1 MQNLESD
8 NILDW
13 LLQVSGQAGR
23 VGWQLYNSN
32 DKTWWGALPFS
43 ITPPHSY
50 NHTYLSH
57 LVSHDVI

>member
-23 VGWQLYNSN
+23 VAWYDCLGGLLYRS
-32 DKTWWGALPFS
+32 D
-43 ITPPHSY
+43 PPPL
-50 NHTYLSH
+50 TLISH
-57 LVSHDVI
+57 LVSGDVT

>member
-23 VGWQLYNSN
+23 VLMTKVSGVLYPSPLTVTHMMSYNSI
-32 DKTWWGALPFS
+32 S
-43 ITPPHSY
+43 IARPGLDH
-50 NHTYLSH
+50 YLH
-57 LVSHDVI
+57 YC

>member
-23 VGWQLYNSN
+23 VAWYDCLGGLLYRS
-32 DKTWWGALPFS
+32 DP
-43 ITPPHSY
+43 PPHTHITSC
-50 NHTYLSH
+50 
-57 LVSHDVI
+57 VR